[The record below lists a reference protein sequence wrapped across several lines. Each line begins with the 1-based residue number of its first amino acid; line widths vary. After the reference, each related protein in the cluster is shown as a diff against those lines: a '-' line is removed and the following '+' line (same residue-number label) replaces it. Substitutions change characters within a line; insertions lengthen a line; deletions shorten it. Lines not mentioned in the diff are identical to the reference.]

1 MATKLNIE
9 NLMPG
14 GEAWWHQQSAINHPE
29 RSAAAQ
35 PAPQQGGTAAG
46 RSYVH
51 SRAGGFTTYKDRNGK
66 TQMVGVPGATIVP
79 GQESYPFPDEVAGE
93 NKGKYHIDGL
103 EALNP
108 QFNAGNTM
116 PTRRGTSAAQQ
127 ADTQPGI
134 SEEELDAFQ
143 QQEQEPNQSIK
154 NFNEYGKKAKAEA
167 QKIAEQRAGGEMN
180 PTPKPVDRHQRGQVD
195 ETNANP
201 DEVRAIQQELGLEGG
216 SAAAT
221 QGAGTTYNGYDDILK
236 LMSHNAVS
244 DAELAR
250 RQRSREIVTGL
261 GDTISAIANMWAT
274 TKGAPNSYDNS
285 KGMSAPAQERY
296 AKMLAER
303 KAQQEQILNYYRVKR
318 QAEQEKENQEYRNS
332 MLEIRRQ
339 EAERRQKQA
348 DEESARKDAIT
359 KSRVERDEAAKT
371 AAENKTLEAMGK
383 SHLATRYN
391 YYLEVEGRDPEEARK
406 LAIRDADTWLE
417 EQRKLDNEKTQSQTN
432 KNNQPKGSGGG
443 SSKKKKGKT
452 HTGKKGKVYGSGKG
466 KKRLY

>member
-14 GEAWWHQQSAINHPE
+14 SEAWWHQQSAVNHPE
-29 RSAAAQ
+29 RAVAPTTVQAPDDVKRQQLADMRQ
-35 PAPQQGGTAAG
+35 P
-46 RSYVH
+46 
-51 SRAGGFTTYKDRNGK
+51 
-66 TQMVGVPGATIVP
+66 
-79 GQESYPFPDEVAGE
+79 
-93 NKGKYHIDGL
+93 
-103 EALNP
+103 
-108 QFNAGNTM
+108 NTMM
-116 PTRRGTSAAQQ
+116 PTRTRGGGYR
-127 ADTQPGI
+127 QPGV
-134 SEEELDAFQ
+134 SENELNDFMTQ
-143 QQEQEPNQSIK
+143 GNGEVVDLTGT
-154 NFNEYGKKAKAEA
+154 NEMNKSQA
-167 QKIAEQRAGGEMN
+167 QKIGEQRAAGVLPEQN
-180 PTPKPVDRHQRGQVD
+180 TKKVADRHQR
-195 ETNANP
+195 TAI
-201 DEVRAIQQELGLEGG
+201 EVNDEGG
-216 SAAAT
+216 STAAT
-221 QGAGTTYNGYDDILK
+221 QGTGTTYNSYDDILK

-250 RQRSREIVTGL
+250 RQRSREIVAGL

-285 KGMSAPAQERY
+285 KGMSATAQERY
-296 AKMLAER
+296 ARMLAER
-303 KAQQEQILNYYRVKR
+303 KAQQDQILNYYRVKR
-318 QAEQEKENQEYRNS
+318 QAEHEKENQEYRNS

-359 KSRVERDEAAKT
+359 KSRVERDETAKT

-406 LAIRDADTWLE
+406 LAIRDADAWLE

>member
-1 MATKLNIE
+1 MATRIE
-9 NLMPG
+9 TSDLMPG
-14 GEAWWHQQSAINHPE
+14 SGAWWH
-29 RSAAAQ
+29 RQ
-35 PAPQQGGTAAG
+35 P
-46 RSYVH
+46 
-51 SRAGGFTTYKDRNGK
+51 
-66 TQMVGVPGATIVP
+66 
-79 GQESYPFPDEVAGE
+79 
-93 NKGKYHIDGL
+93 
-103 EALNP
+103 NP
-108 QFNAGNTM
+108 MM
-116 PTRRGTSAAQQ
+116 PTRTRGGGYR
-127 ADTQPGI
+127 QPGV
-134 SEEELDAFQ
+134 SEGELNEFQ
-143 QQEQEPNQSIK
+143 QQPQEPNQAIK
-154 NFNEYGKKAKAEA
+154 SFNEYGEKAKEQA
-167 QKIAEQRAGGEMN
+167 QKIAEQRTGGVLPEQ
-180 PTPKPVDRHQRGQVD
+180 KQVVDHTQRTTVD
-195 ETNANP
+195 AAKANP
-201 DEVRAIQQELGLEGG
+201 DNVNALQEELGLTDGG
-216 SAAAT
+216 TAT
-221 QGAGTTYNGYDDILK
+221 AHGTKPATPSYNGYDDILK
-236 LMSHNAVS
+236 LMRHNAVS

-285 KGMSAPAQERY
+285 KGMSATAQERY
-296 AKMLAER
+296 ARMLAER
-303 KAQQEQILNYYRVKR
+303 KAQQDQILNYYRVKR

-406 LAIRDADTWLE
+406 LAIRDADAWLE

>member
-46 RSYVH
+46 RPYVH
-51 SRAGGFTTYKDRNGK
+51 SREGGFTTYKDRNGK

-79 GQESYPFPDEVAGE
+79 CQGSYTSPDEVAGE

-134 SEEELDAFQ
+134 SEEDLDAFQ

-180 PTPKPVDRHQRGQVD
+180 PTPKPADRHQRGQVD
-195 ETNANP
+195 ETKANP
-201 DEVRAIQQELGLEGG
+201 DEVNALQEELGLTDGG
-216 SAAAT
+216 TAT
-221 QGAGTTYNGYDDILK
+221 AHGTNPATPSYNSYDDILK
-236 LMSHNAVS
+236 LMRHNAVS

-285 KGMSAPAQERY
+285 KGMSATAQERY
-296 AKMLAER
+296 ARMLAER
-303 KAQQEQILNYYRVKR
+303 KAQQDQILNYYRVKR
-318 QAEQEKENQEYRNS
+318 QAEQEKENQEYR
-332 MLEIRRQ
+332 
-339 EAERRQKQA
+339 
-348 DEESARKDAIT
+348 SAVAQSRKDQ
-359 KSRVERDEAAKT
+359 
-371 AAENKTLEAMGK
+371 
-383 SHLATRYN
+383 
-391 YYLEVEGRDPEEARK
+391 
-406 LAIRDADTWLE
+406 LE
-417 EQRKLDNEKTQSQTN
+417 EQQRHNKELEKIAAGKAETDKENKERVAAEKERSNKAREDETNRHNQAVENKKSQ
-432 KNNQPKGSGGG
+432 GSTGG
-443 SSKKKKGKT
+443 SSKSKKGKQ
-452 HTGKKGKVYGSGKG
+452 KKKKVAPKRKVRQNASSQSQSSGGNTMPGVK
-466 KKRLY
+466 